1 MENLPYFIFSDRSSL
16 DFDLVI
22 TGKNT
27 YKSAGRDLTFTSV
40 PGRNGDL
47 ITDNGRYKNVEITY
61 KTAILNRSDKD
72 FADLAHEIT
81 AWLSA
86 QSGYFKLYDTYDKKY
101 YRMAAY
107 DSDVDI
113 EQELEALGKMTIS
126 FNCKPFKYSFEGD
139 TSITLDGAGELY
151 NAEVYSSKPYIKIY
165 GSGNISLNINDKAY
179 NFTGV
184 EEYIEIDSEIM
195 NAFKGIVPQNNKM
208 TGLDFP
214 KLLPGKN
221 LISWTGNVQ
230 KIEVKPRWC
239 CR

>member
-1 MENLPYFIFSDRSSL
+1 MNLPYFIFSSHSSL
-16 DFDLVI
+16 DFGLVI
-22 TGKNT
+22 TGKSVF
-27 YKSAGRDLTFTSV
+27 KSAGRDLTFTSV

-47 ITDNGRYKNVEITY
+47 ITDNGRYKNVEIIY

-81 AWLSA
+81 AWLSLR
-86 QSGYFKLYDTYDKKY
+86 SGYFKLYDTYDKKY

-139 TSITLDGAGELY
+139 DTIILESTCDLY

-165 GSGNISLNINDKAY
+165 GSDNISLNINDKAY
-179 NFTGV
+179 SFTGV

-214 KLLPGKN
+214 EFLPGKN